1 MSTCPNLRRMDEV
14 TIQKIAAEVARHLP
28 GTVWMLLL
36 VQAVLLAAA
45 AAQAHFLVSILV
57 EDQ

>member
-1 MSTCPNLRRMDEV
+1 MDEV

-28 GTVWMLLL
+28 GTVWMLFSSKPCSWLRRRL
-36 VQAVLLAAA
+36 
-45 AAQAHFLVSILV
+45 QAHFLVSILV